1 MKKEKNMNLEK
12 YLETTGY
19 TTDDLSFLP
28 SVGAVINN
36 KDGDVFSIM
45 ADNSIEFT
53 DPMNVKDMY
62 EDQFSSEEWFT
73 SLHTCD
79 KPVVYNT
86 LLNLGITTFS
96 TFF

>member
-1 MKKEKNMNLEK
+1 MDKTGF
-12 YLETTGY
+12 TTK
-19 TTDDLSFLP
+19 DLSLLP
-28 SVGAVINN
+28 SVGCVINN
-36 KDGDVFSIM
+36 KNGDVFPIM
-45 ADNSIEFT
+45 NDDNIEFT

-62 EDQFSSEEWFT
+62 EDQFNSEEWFT

-86 LLNLGITTFS
+86 LLNLGITTFP

>member
-1 MKKEKNMNLEK
+1 MNLNE
-12 YLETTGY
+12 YLNGNGF
-19 TTDDLSFLP
+19 TTDNLELLP
-28 SVGAVINN
+28 SVGCVINTKN
-36 KDGDVFSIM
+36 GEVFPIM
-45 ADNSIEFT
+45 SDDTIDFT
-53 DPMNVKDMY
+53 DPSCVVEMY
-62 EDQFSSEEWFT
+62 NDPFNSEEWFL

>member
-1 MKKEKNMNLEK
+1 MDLDK
-12 YLETTGY
+12 YLDKTGF
-19 TTDDLSFLP
+19 TTDDLAFIP
-28 SVGAVINN
+28 SVGAVINT
-36 KDGDVFSIM
+36 KDGDVFPIM
-45 ADNSIEFT
+45 ADDTIDFS

-62 EDQFSSEEWFT
+62 EDQFSSEEWFL

-86 LLNLGITTFS
+86 LLNLGVTTFS

>member
-1 MKKEKNMNLEK
+1 MDLDK
-12 YLETTGY
+12 YLDKTGF
-19 TTDDLSFLP
+19 TTDDLAFIP
-28 SVGAVINN
+28 SVGAVINT
-36 KDGDVFSIM
+36 KHGDVFPIM
-45 ADNSIEFT
+45 ADDN
-53 DPMNVKDMY
+53 DPFN
-62 EDQFSSEEWFT
+62 SEEWFL

>member
-1 MKKEKNMNLEK
+1 MNLNE
-12 YLETTGY
+12 YLNSNGFTKDNLE
-19 TTDDLSFLP
+19 LLP
-28 SVGAVINN
+28 SVGAVINT
-36 KDGDVFSIM
+36 KTGDVFPMM
-45 ADNSIEFT
+45 ADDTIDFT
-53 DPMNVKDMY
+53 DPMCVVDMY
-62 EDQFSSEEWFT
+62 NDPFNSEEWFL

>member
-1 MKKEKNMNLEK
+1 MDLNE
-12 YLETTGY
+12 YLNSEGF
-19 TTDDLSFLP
+19 TTDNLSLLP
-28 SVGAVINN
+28 SVGSVINTKN
-36 KDGDVFSIM
+36 GDVFPIM
-45 ADNSIEFT
+45 ADDNIEFT
-53 DPMNVKDMY
+53 DPMNVKEMY
-62 EDQFSSEEWFT
+62 NDQFNSEEWFT

>member
-1 MKKEKNMNLEK
+1 MNLTEYMDK
-12 YLETTGY
+12 TGFTTK
-19 TTDDLSFLP
+19 DLSLLP
-28 SVGAVINN
+28 SVGSVINN
-36 KDGDVFSIM
+36 KNGDVFPIM
-45 ADNSIEFT
+45 ADDNIDFS
-53 DPMNVKDMY
+53 DSMNVKEMY
-62 EDQFSSEEWFT
+62 NDQFNSEEWFT

>member
-1 MKKEKNMNLEK
+1 MDLDK
-12 YLETTGY
+12 YLDKTGF
-19 TTDDLSFLP
+19 TTDDLAFIP
-28 SVGAVINN
+28 SVGAVINT
-36 KDGDVFSIM
+36 KDCDVFPIM
-45 ADNSIEFT
+45 ADSSIDFS
-53 DPMNVKDMY
+53 DGMNVKDMY
-62 EDQFSSEEWFT
+62 NDPFNSEEWFL

>member
-1 MKKEKNMNLEK
+1 MNLTE
-12 YLETTGY
+12 YMDTTGF
-19 TTDDLSFLP
+19 TTKDLSLLP
-28 SVGAVINN
+28 SVGCVINTQN
-36 KDGDVFSIM
+36 GDTFPIMSDDNIDFS
-45 ADNSIEFT
+45 DS
-53 DPMNVKDMY
+53 MNVKEMY
-62 EDQFSSEEWFT
+62 EDQFNSEEWFT

>member
-1 MKKEKNMNLEK
+1 MNLET
-12 YLETTGY
+12 YLETNNFEKK
-19 TTDDLSFLP
+19 DLTILF
-28 SVGAVINN
+28 SVGCVLNVKN
-36 KDGDVFSIM
+36 GDTYPLM
-45 ADNSIEFT
+45 ADSSIDFS
-53 DPMNVKDMY
+53 DGMNVKEMY
-62 EDQFSSEEWFT
+62 NDPFNSEEWFL

>member
-1 MKKEKNMNLEK
+1 MDLDK
-12 YLETTGY
+12 YLDKTGF
-19 TTDDLSFLP
+19 TTDDLEFIP
-28 SVGAVINN
+28 SVGAVINTQ
-36 KDGDVFSIM
+36 DGNVFPIM
-45 ADNSIEFT
+45 ADSSIDFS
-53 DPMNVKDMY
+53 DGMNVKDMY